1 MLSIVV
7 QRIKIALLI
16 KSIVVKCI
24 RIALLMIIIVVQC
37 NCNKIALH

>member
-24 RIALLMIIIVVQC
+24 GIALLMIIIV
-37 NCNKIALH
+37 A